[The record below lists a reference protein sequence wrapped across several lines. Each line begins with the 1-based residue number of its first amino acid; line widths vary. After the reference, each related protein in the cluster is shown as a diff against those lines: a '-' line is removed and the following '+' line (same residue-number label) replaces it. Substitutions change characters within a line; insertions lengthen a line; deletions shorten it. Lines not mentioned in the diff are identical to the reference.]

1 MISTETKWITILSD
15 PKFRVRKLC
24 LMNSCLCILYLYD
37 IEFLSKSGRKRWIQQ
52 CQINHPWPRA
62 NLWWQLLHRRH
73 ARQITR
79 REMGTLGI
87 DWGIKFIFLCFW
99 VWLCNEFEANGNK
112 IYAKGQIEPRI
123 FTRATFSHVR
133 HFGFFD
139 PRLKTPNL
147 LQTLDLR
154 TL

>member
-1 MISTETKWITILSD
+1 
-15 PKFRVRKLC
+15 
-24 LMNSCLCILYLYD
+24 
-37 IEFLSKSGRKRWIQQ
+37 
-52 CQINHPWPRA
+52 
-62 NLWWQLLHRRH
+62 
-73 ARQITR
+73 
-79 REMGTLGI
+79 MGTLGI

-112 IYAKGQIEPRI
+112 IYAKGRIEPRI